1 MFDFDEDDLNE
12 VIFLTLKKKNLLYF
26 SMKVGNLARKYKESL
41 KVYCIKYQKKWFRAK
56 AVKN

>member
-12 VIFLTLKKKNLLYF
+12 VIFSHFLLIKKIFWIFQNFKKKYF

-41 KVYCIKYQKKWFRAK
+41 KVYCIK
-56 AVKN
+56 